1 MREGA
6 TRSPVVCRNSSQSR
20 LLEGVSHATEG
31 IRIFTNDVFGTIR
44 TAEHEDRV
52 YFCGRDVATDL
63 GCKDLV
69 NVIKQYGRGV
79 AFRHPV
85 TDAFDTS
92 DLDVE
97 AAGCLAQIND
107 VAKKIQP
114 MMAHS
119 A

>member
-1 MREGA
+1 MAIG
-6 TRSPVVCRNSSQSR
+6 
-20 LLEGVSHATEG
+20 G
-31 IRIFTNDVFGTIR
+31 IRVFTNDVFGTIR

-52 YFCGRDVATDL
+52 YFGGCDVATDL

-79 AFRHPV
+79 AFRHPIA
-85 TDAFDTS
+85 DAFDTS

-97 AAGCLAQIND
+97 AAGCLVQIND

-114 MMAHS
+114 VMAHS
-119 A
+119 T